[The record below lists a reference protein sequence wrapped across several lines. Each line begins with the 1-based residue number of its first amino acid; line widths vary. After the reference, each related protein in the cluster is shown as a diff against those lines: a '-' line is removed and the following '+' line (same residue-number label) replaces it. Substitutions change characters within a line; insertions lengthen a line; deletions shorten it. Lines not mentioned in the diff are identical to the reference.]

1 MTVAARGET
10 ERHRLLKANT
20 LVWAREQG
28 YTACAFETRLPNCG
42 YRADVVAYKP
52 DARKLPVI
60 DSRTQRT
67 RMVRQPVLGTT
78 AVFEC
83 KQVRSDFA
91 RDSHSA
97 EPTRARLKALDER
110 RLKLEELLKVH
121 HPSLRTGDSLFE
133 GFESYDFS
141 KLEHKTY
148 QKIVREIG
156 VLQNRLF
163 DRTKFEKLVRYRCAN
178 LFYLVAEEGVLA
190 DHESP
195 LGWGLLLHRGNSL
208 ELVRKPVWHDCPEP
222 NRLWVLQRIA
232 MAGTRSLSEPRIEHR

>member
-1 MTVAARGET
+1 MATAETARHLQLKRLSLAWARGEGFT
-10 ERHRLLKANT
+10 I
-20 LVWAREQG
+20 G
-28 YTACAFETRLPNCG
+28 SFEVRLPNCG
-42 YRADVVAYKP
+42 YRADVVAYKS
-52 DARKLPVI
+52 DVRKLPI
-60 DSRTQRT
+60 ADARTQRT
-67 RMVRQPVLGTT
+67 RMVRQPVIGTT

-97 EPTRARLKALDER
+97 EPTRARLKALDVR

-148 QKIVREIG
+148 QRIVREIG

-163 DRTKFEKLVRYRCAN
+163 DKTKFEKLVRYRCAN

-190 DHESP
+190 EHESP
-195 LGWGLLLHRGNSL
+195 LGWGLLVHRAEKL
-208 ELVRKPVWHDCPEP
+208 ELVRKPVWHDCPET
-222 NRLWVLQRIA
+222 NRLWLLQRIA
-232 MAGTRSLSEPRIEHR
+232 MTSVARASSLRTVE